1 MINYTAYADRV
12 KKSVCAGYLIGLA
25 AEIYARCK
33 DVRIGAVLFGLGL
46 LTICAFKLKL
56 FTGMIGEG
64 RLIECIDIL
73 LYNAVG
79 VAIAISVLRIFP
91 EALALGVACGSLMQI
106 GVCLYAKHPWATMLC
121 VAAFLLSGFRHCV
134 ALIYYAYQYEFLN
147 WVFIFF
153 SAVIGNIIGAKLV
166 AFGGVKKEENN

>member
-1 MINYTAYADRV
+1 MLNTSYVDKIKR
-12 KKSVCAGYLIGLA
+12 SVCAGYLIGLA
-25 AEIYARCK
+25 AEIYLRCE
-33 DVRIGAVLFGLGL
+33 DNRVGAVLFGLGL

-64 RLIECIDIL
+64 KFLKCIDIL
-73 LYNAVG
+73 LYNAAG
-79 VAIAISVLRIFP
+79 IAIAIAVLRIFP

-106 GVCLYAKHPWATMLC
+106 GVCLYSKHPWATVLC

-134 ALIYYAYQYEFLN
+134 ALIYYAYQYAFLD

-153 SAVIGNIIGAKLV
+153 LAVIGNIIGAKLV
-166 AFGGVKKEENN
+166 AFGGVKKG